1 MTNFKIDTTK
11 IIEKFDTLDLKLCS
25 YCESIDQ
32 IYNLIKN
39 TDSSWNDKNSF
50 TFISN
55 TKEDKLIIDEYLDN
69 LKLYSKEIKNFIN
82 NISNIF
88 SQYGY
93 KKLNITYSDEFLKEI
108 INELNLSVTSLNYAE
123 EYLDY
128 TIFTS
133 DLSYFYEIKELKE
146 TINNIKNQSL
156 NIISDINNVNK
167 KILLEIEETK
177 NKISKINI
185 NDLNLNKM
193 KYNWSTTENSLTVN
207 KFDTDIEYK
216 NHKLNNN
223 VSNIEQ
229 NYNYDVSANINKN
242 TNNNAKIEKNINNKL
257 TEEIIDVS
265 QNEKKENE
273 INFIK
278 ENIDIDKENK
288 YSDLKEN
295 KINNLTNSFEN
306 KGFKTNIYD
315 VEEHKISNNI
325 NS

>member
-50 TFISN
+50 TFMSN
-55 TKEDKLIIDEYLDN
+55 AKEDKLKIDEYLDN
-69 LKLYSKEIKNFIN
+69 FKLYIKEIKNFIN

-93 KKLNITYSDEFLKEI
+93 KKINITYSDEFLKEI

-185 NDLNLNKM
+185 NNLNLNKM
-193 KYNWSTTENSLTVN
+193 KYNWSTTENSLTV
-207 KFDTDIEYK
+207 KSFDTDIKYED
-216 NHKLNNN
+216 HKLNNN

-257 TEEIIDVS
+257 TEKIIDVS
-265 QNEKKENE
+265 QNKK
-273 INFIK
+273 I
-278 ENIDIDKENK
+278 
-288 YSDLKEN
+288 EN

-306 KGFKTNIYD
+306 KEFKNNTYD
-315 VEEHKISNNI
+315 VEEHKISSDI